1 MAKYTTTDIRNI
13 ALVGHSGAGKT
24 SLAETLLHLAGATN
38 EKGSID
44 RGTTVCDF
52 DPQEKA
58 LKHTIS
64 PSLCHFQ
71 HLGRQINLID
81 TPGYV
86 DLLGRTISVLPAVEM
101 VAVVVDG
108 QAGIELGTRRI
119 MEAAARRNLCRMI
132 VINKIDLGDKHMDQ
146 LLTDIQDVFGKEC
159 LPLNLPANGGSAVRD
174 AFFKD
179 SGKDTDLSSVEAA
192 HQEMID
198 QVVEVDE
205 ALMERYLEEGKEP
218 ESEELHDAFEKA
230 LREGHLIPLVFA
242 SAETGVG
249 VKKLLQVFA
258 ELAPNPREGNPPPYV
273 KGETGDAEPVEVA
286 PDPEAHAIAHVF
298 KVTVDPYMGRVGV
311 FRIHQGTIRTGSQ
324 LFVGDHRK
332 PIKIAHLYKIQGKDL
347 EEIPAGVPGDIC
359 AISKVDEVFFDAVLH
374 DSHDEDNYHMGSLE
388 LGQPMLGLAMH
399 PTRRGDEQKL
409 SDALHKVMA
418 EDPSVRI
425 AHDPVANETV
435 LYGNGELHLRILL
448 EKMKQTYN
456 VEVSTRPPSVPYRET
471 ITQPA
476 EGHHRHKKQTGG
488 AGQFGEV
495 FLRVEPAPRG
505 EGFSFINKVVGGAIP
520 SQFIPAVEK
529 GVRQVLETGAIAGYP
544 LQDVRVTVYDGKHHS
559 VDSKEVAFVAA
570 GRKAFID
577 AIQKARP
584 IVLEPIVNL
593 HISAPS
599 DNIGTITG
607 DLSGMRGRI
616 LDQRMLPGNQAMVDG
631 QAPLAETINYYST
644 LKAHT
649 SGEGVYTLEFSHY
662 EAVPSNIQQ
671 ELVSKYERADED

>member
-1 MAKYTTTDIRNI
+1 MAKYSTENIRNI

-24 SLAETLLHLAGATN
+24 SLAEALLHAAGTTSS
-38 EKGSID
+38 KGSVD

-64 PSLCHFQ
+64 PSICHFE
-71 HLGRQINLID
+71 HRGRQINVID
-81 TPGYV
+81 TPGYI
-86 DLLGRTISVLPAVEM
+86 DLLGRTASVLPAVET

-119 MEAAARRNLCRMI
+119 MESAAKRNLCRMI
-132 VINKIDLGDKHMDQ
+132 VINKIDLGDKHMGR
-146 LLTDIQDVFGKEC
+146 LLNDIQEIFGKEC
-159 LPLNLPANGGSAVRD
+159 LPLNLPANGGAAVRD
-174 AFFKD
+174 AYFHD
-179 SGKDTDLSSVEAA
+179 AGDETDLLSVEAA

-205 ALMERYLEEGKEP
+205 ALMEKYLEEGEEP
-218 ESEELHDAFEKA
+218 KAAELHDAFEKA
-230 LREGHLIPLVFA
+230 LREGHLIPLLFT

-249 VKKLLQVFA
+249 VNKLLHVLA
-258 ELAPNPREGNPPPYV
+258 ELAPNPLEGNPPPYV
-273 KGETGDAEPVEVA
+273 KGEGDDAEPADVT
-286 PDPEAHAIAHVF
+286 PDPDAHVVAHVF
-298 KVTVDPYMGRVGV
+298 KITVDPYMGRVGA
-311 FRIHQGTIRTGSQ
+311 FRIHQGTIRTGNQ

-332 PIKIAHLYKIQGKDL
+332 PFKVAHLYKVQGKEL
-347 EEIPAGVPGDIC
+347 QEIPAAAPGDIC
-359 AISKVDEVFFDAVLH
+359 AVSKVDDVFFDAVLH
-374 DSHDEDNYHMGSLE
+374 DSHDEDHFHMSSLD
-388 LGQPMLGLAMH
+388 LGHPMLGLAMQ

-409 SDALHKVMA
+409 SDALHKIMA
-418 EDPSVRI
+418 EDPSIRI
-425 AHDPVANETV
+425 EHDAIANETV
-435 LYGNGELHLRILL
+435 LYGNGDLHLRVVL
-448 EKMKQTYN
+448 EKMKDTYN

-471 ITQPA
+471 ITVAA

-495 FLRVEPAPRG
+495 FLRVEPAARG
-505 EGFSFINKVVGGAIP
+505 EGFEFVNKVVGGAIP

-529 GVRQVLETGAIAGYP
+529 GVRQVLDNGAIAGYP

-570 GRKAFID
+570 GKKAFVD

-584 IVLEPIVNL
+584 IILEPIVNM
-593 HISAPS
+593 HISAPADS
-599 DNIGTITG
+599 IGTVTG
-607 DLSGMRGRI
+607 DISGMRGRI

-631 QAPLAETINYYST
+631 QAPLAETISYYST

-649 SGEGVYTLEFSHY
+649 AGEGVYTLEFSHY
-662 EAVPSNIQQ
+662 EAVPPNIQQ
-671 ELVSKYERADED
+671 ELVSRYKGDDED